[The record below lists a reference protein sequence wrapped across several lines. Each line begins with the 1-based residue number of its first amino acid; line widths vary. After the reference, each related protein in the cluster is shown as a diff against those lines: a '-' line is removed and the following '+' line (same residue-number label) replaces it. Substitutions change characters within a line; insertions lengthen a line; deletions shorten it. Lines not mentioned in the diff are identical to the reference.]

1 MKVLV
6 AKVFLNDI
14 IGVEDLGTSGI
25 IRQKKMAITSNNEPE
40 MYSEIQIL

>member
-1 MKVLV
+1 MKILV
-6 AKVFLNDI
+6 TKVFLNDI

-25 IRQKKMAITSNNEPE
+25 IRQKMAITSNNEPE